1 MSTTTYQPARLVLY
15 SYKMPLEPIAIIGS
29 GCRFPGQADSPAKL
43 WELLSKPRDVLR
55 EIPADR
61 YNAAGFYHADG
72 LHHGSSNVRHAY
84 TLTED
89 VRTFDASFFQIS
101 ANEAAAIDP
110 QQRLLLEVVYE
121 ALESG
126 GLPVENLRGSNTAII
141 VGQMCADYNDILTR
155 DMDTIPTYFA
165 TGTSRAIMANRVS
178 YAFDWHGPSW
188 TIDTACSSSLVAVH
202 QAIQALRTGESRVAV
217 AAGSNLLLG
226 PEPYIA
232 ESKLKMLSPDGRS
245 RMWDSSAN
253 GYARGDGVAAIVMK
267 KLSTALEDG
276 DRIECVIRATGVN
289 QDGRTKGITM
299 PSSDAQAELIR
310 NTYKGG
316 GLDLVKDRPQFF
328 EAHGTGTKAGDPQE
342 ARAIFNAFFGPE
354 AVGDQHSSLKVG
366 SIKTIIGH
374 TEGTA
379 GLAGLFKAS
388 LALQHAQIPPNM
400 HFRTLN
406 PEIQP
411 YWTRLQIPTELQQWP
426 AHPGPVRRASVNS
439 FGFGGTNAHAVLE
452 SYSTIQKKR
461 TECTEYIIMPFVF
474 SAQSESALADMM
486 ERIATHVRQHPNTD
500 LVDLAWTLYLR
511 RSLWPIRASCSGT
524 NAMDLANTLFG
535 SADRIRTGSQS
546 PVVKP
551 VSIGQAQPRVLGI
564 FTGQGAQWPTMGRE
578 LIRSSP
584 WLERR
589 VDELEQALSCLP
601 ESDRP
606 TWSLKEEMLSAT
618 AEVGEA
624 RLSQPLCTAVQIL
637 LVDCLEAAGV
647 RFSAVVGHSSGEI
660 GAAYAAG
667 CISGEAAMWIAY
679 YRGVHTAHA
688 CGRRGESGGMLAAGT
703 SMEDARELCSL
714 PTFAGRLTVAASNSA
729 ASVTLSGDQDAIDHA
744 HLVFQDEKKF
754 ARPLIV
760 DKAYHSHHMR
770 PCAGSYGGAL
780 EALCIQV
787 KQPRC
792 SWYSSVYDGNRVTGV
807 EGLKGQYWVENMCR
821 TVLFSQALTNAI
833 QQCDHSYHLVL
844 EVGPHPALKG
854 PATATIQDALKREL
868 PYTGLLK
875 RNSHDTKAFADAM
888 GFIWGRFGRD
898 ALDPAALQAAFSDT
912 DGKYQL
918 IPNLPSYPW
927 DHGRPFWH
935 KSRVIHDDLFRE
947 TFPHPLLGN
956 PQTSNPD
963 HIQWRNILSLREI
976 PWLRGHSLQ
985 GQTIFPASGYISMAV
1000 EASRAVVGPEHK
1012 VSLIEVL
1019 DLVIDRPITFDEED
1033 VGVEVVV
1040 TLANIARGSQE
1051 GPDRLMTASFNCHTT
1066 AGRESQ
1072 SLVMAAHGRVC
1083 VTLDTPHQDTLPS
1096 AREVF
1101 EDVIQVDGE
1110 RFYNGLK
1117 ELGYDY
1123 TGPFRALDYL
1133 ARYLNLS
1140 TGVVYEPASDA
1151 EVLPGVLVHPA
1162 MLDASFQSVFLAYSW
1177 PGDGR
1182 LASLHVPT
1190 SIKRVQ
1196 VNPELC
1202 VTAERKFHFHT
1213 ESGVG
1218 VKASITGDITL
1229 SRTVGEPAAIRVEQI
1244 VVIPVVPPT
1253 AADDRALFASEIWEN
1268 ADLAD
1273 PALIASIP
1281 SVDEDRKGRDVII
1294 LANKHLFNTD
1304 SLNTPADRFAAGI
1317 ARVKSH
1323 LLAPTVALEIDPT
1336 PIKGIDSAAAEQREV
1351 SDHENIDLTILA
1363 ETVNFLSQGAQDQ
1376 ASSHVQTLRESGL
1389 LSRYFQRGLGVVSSN
1404 NQLVRLLRRLSH
1416 RYPAMNIVE
1425 LNGSNIHLTQS
1436 ILQDIDPGFSS
1447 YTLGLPKLRI
1457 EDFEKAMPA
1466 KARVSIS
1473 AIDYNLDVEKQGF
1486 AANQSD
1492 LIIATLVLS
1501 DTSVDDMLDTARR
1514 LLRPGGYFLLQAV
1527 GEVARFD
1534 LYSDIAN
1541 TMPLTVPEWHRQLR
1555 RHGFAGI
1562 DALSPSSAGQ
1572 PLSIIVSQA
1581 TNERVELL
1589 RQPLLSTS
1597 SDLGV
1602 PEIVLLGGASIST
1615 LRLIENLSV
1624 HLSSK
1629 CPRITRRDSLADVA
1643 DNPINALSTIIC
1655 LVDLDNPVF
1664 KNLRDGTWSALKAL
1678 FDRSQ
1683 NILWLLRGARGS
1695 EPYCNATVGFG
1706 RTAALEMPH
1715 VNLQFLDIG
1724 DDLEAADAR
1733 VIAEHALRLCLLGKE
1748 EPGAV
1753 GISSV
1758 LWSNE
1763 PELLIKESNTYI
1775 PRVIPHKAQNDR
1787 YNASRRPVVRSINPS
1802 ETAVC
1807 LQTDVS
1813 GDTTIH
1819 LDHHALRVSPA
1830 DNTVSVD
1837 VIYSAA
1843 QPFTLGSGEIRYLVF
1858 GRCDALNR
1866 TLFALVARL
1875 ASQVS
1880 VEEELCIFHGQK
1892 HREATP
1898 ADLMLTRYLAINL
1911 IIQGRLRDSFAR
1923 SSVIV
1928 AFEADH
1934 ISRTILSRL
1943 AQAEGDKICWA
1954 THSKSGE
1961 SSDIVVHRRAN
1972 DRELRASF
1980 PVRPAVVLDFSNSPH
1995 DDSQAR
2001 RLSSMYNCR
2010 LIEMQ
2015 RTLGAGACPLPDNN
2029 GVKALQRAYKQV
2041 HVDWTGNATPS
2052 SEHLVNL
2059 AELPQNIASPYALID
2074 WQAQA
2079 VVAQLSPADAQS
2091 LFRADRT
2098 YLLVGLT
2105 GGLGL
2110 SLCEWMVRLGAR
2122 HLVITSRNPK
2132 VDERWIQS
2140 LRHEGAV
2147 VTVVASDITQ
2157 RKSIQSLYED
2167 LKKSAPPI
2175 AGVVNGAMVLRDS
2188 SIYDMDAER
2197 MRTVLRPKV
2206 DGSRYL
2212 DLIFDARHPLDFFI
2226 MLSSLTG
2233 ACGNSGQANYTAAN
2247 MFMAGLAAHRKERGL
2262 AGSVIDIGAMMG
2274 VGVLVRDRTYALQVQ
2289 LRDYGYLWMSEH
2301 DFHQSFAEAILSGRP
2316 DNMLESPQVLAG
2328 IRLCRSDQLGTV
2340 QWARNPRF
2348 SHCILPSN
2356 SLSSSVPGQTQSTVP
2371 LATRVAEAADGAE
2384 IREIVEDAFL
2394 RRLVTALSLPELED
2408 TSARTRLLGQGVDEL
2423 GVDSLVAVDIRSWW
2437 LRELRV
2443 DMPVLKIMGGTAI
2456 ADLIVYAVKQ
2466 LQPAVV
2472 EGGDHESSVEAS
2484 EQIDKPSGQDERISG
2499 QIGADTAS
2507 MLSTASSESE
2517 EVIST
2522 PSDSSSPSTT
2532 TSEPD
2537 TTRTEPPPVQQRTPM
2552 SYGQRRFWFLS
2563 KYLEDRT
2570 TFNITCLVRLEGAPA
2585 TDALARAVHAVGMR
2599 HGALRTCFFEGD
2611 EGETWQGILPE
2622 STLALEKGSVC
2633 NYDEAVEQ
2641 FHLMH
2646 AHEYNL
2652 TLGETMRIMFLA
2664 GPAQSHYLLIGYHH
2678 INMDG
2683 ISLQVILKDLEA
2695 VYTGKTLDPEP
2706 LQYHEFTSWQHE
2718 QVGSNAV
2725 RSDIQYWRNE
2735 LQAMP
2740 PVLPILSV
2748 STRSTRQ
2755 QMLQYAHH
2763 RVDFKVP
2770 RSLETKIKHAARKY
2784 RATSFHFYLAVFKA
2798 LLYRFSAS
2806 HDIVIGVADGNRN
2819 HLSGAPDSVGFFLNL
2834 LPVRLRG
2841 DGQCLFAQALEE
2853 ARSQAR
2859 AALAHSR
2866 APIDVL
2872 YNELQITR
2880 SSSYTPI
2887 FQAFVNYRQGAQES
2901 LPFGDCRLEG
2911 DRYEI
2916 GKTGYDISLDVIENA
2931 QSDATI
2937 MFVTQSYLYS
2947 AEQTEVLAASF
2958 QQLLSEFSHDP
2969 EIRLDEAQPYPV
2981 ADLNEAIAL
2990 SQGPQYAIKWK
3001 GTLVDRVDEMIAR
3014 FPARP
3019 ALEEES
3025 LSLTYAEMSV
3035 RVHTIAALLLRN
3047 GVSSGWK
3054 VGVFQ
3059 HPTTDWVCCML
3070 AILRIGAVYVPF
3082 DPKLSLP
3089 RLQQVAQSCKPEAV
3103 VFHSATVKDVSELLT
3118 GQPGVI
3124 RIDIGGAKATNQTT
3138 VANQSKPDSAMF
3150 ILYTSGS
3157 TGQPKGVILPHSAFA
3172 HKIETSSEMFT
3183 LSSQMAM
3190 LQQSALT
3197 FDMSVAQAFMTL
3209 CNGGRLF
3216 VLRREYRGDPT
3227 AIVDRILEHE
3237 LTHTMATPS
3246 EYETWLQLGNSLPQ
3260 QASALGKSRWQV
3272 LFSGGEK
3279 ISDTLKH
3286 ELRTL
3291 NKPDLQL
3298 QNIYGPTEV
3307 GIFSHSFQ
3315 VDYRS
3320 PSGKP
3325 VPLGP
3330 ANVNY
3335 SAFVVDRDLKPVPVG
3350 VPGEILIT
3358 GPGIALGYL
3367 NNDDLTREKF
3377 VQFTLPQFGSV
3388 SGRDRA
3394 VRGYR
3399 TGDRGRLRPDGILDF
3414 EGRIG
3419 GDTEIKLRGLRM
3431 DLNDIECAL
3440 LQAAQGWLTTVV
3452 VTAQGDADAQ
3462 YLLAYVVFHRNQQQ
3476 QLSAKEQRT
3485 FVDALP
3491 PRLPLP
3497 QYMWPAAMVIADSLP
3512 VNAHGK
3518 VDRRAIEALPYDVTA
3533 PVKTTDS
3540 DSSVNEAEAH
3550 LRVLW
3555 EEVLPPAAAQLHH
3568 IGPKSDFFHVGGNSM
3583 LLVKLQ
3589 QSITRAFG
3597 KKVAL
3602 VELFERTTLAQMATY
3617 ITKPNATENPPD
3629 KVDWAQETALDAND
3643 TAAQPPQVR
3652 PRPQH
3657 QGRRTIILTGA
3668 TGFLGQVLL
3677 EQLLADP
3684 SVEMIHCIAVRD
3696 PPRLS
3701 VRIPSSSTARVTIH
3715 SGDLALPACG
3725 LDSETSDRIFA
3736 SADTIIHNGADVH
3749 FLKAYPVIHAV
3760 NVASTKWLAHQ
3771 ARTHGLAVHFVSTA
3785 SVIQFAPPASISG
3798 GTGGFPATSVAA
3810 FPPPTIRAGYAAS
3823 KWVSEVYLEQASQRW
3838 GVPVHIH
3845 RPTAITGPGAPEQD
3859 IFPNVVRFSRALR
3872 AVPVLRGMVAGWL
3885 DFVDVQNVARGILAW
3900 VRDEESAEG
3909 EPLARFHHHAGDVV
3923 VSVEKFEEHLK
3934 DQTGEEI
3941 QTLELADWIQQAV
3954 QGGMSPMVGEYLG
3967 FLAGQQEPI
3976 FLPLVASS

>member
-1 MSTTTYQPARLVLY
+1 
-15 SYKMPLEPIAIIGS
+15 MPSEPIAIIGS

-43 WELLSKPRDVLR
+43 WELLSRPRDVLR
-55 EIPADR
+55 EIPANR
-61 YNAAGFYHADG
+61 YNAAGFYHPDG

-126 GLPVENLRGSNTAII
+126 GLPVESLRGSNTAII
-141 VGQMCADYNDILTR
+141 VGQMCADYTDILTR

-245 RMWDSSAN
+245 RMWDDRAN

-267 KLSTALEDG
+267 KLSTALADG
-276 DRIECVIRATGVN
+276 DRVECVIRATGVN

-299 PSSDAQAELIR
+299 PSSEAQAELIR
-310 NTYKGG
+310 NTYKAG

-342 ARAIFNAFFGPE
+342 AQAIFNAFFGPQ
-354 AVGDQHSSLKVG
+354 AAGDENASLKVG

-379 GLAGLFKAS
+379 GLAGLLKAS

-406 PEIQP
+406 PEIEP
-411 YWTRLQIPTELQQWP
+411 YWARLRIPTELQQWP
-426 AHPGPVRRASVNS
+426 AHSGSTRRASVNS

-452 SYSTIQKKR
+452 SYSTTQKER
-461 TECTEYIIMPFVF
+461 TNRSESIIMPFVF

-486 ERIATHVRQHPNTD
+486 ERVATHIRQHPNTD
-500 LVDLAWTLYLR
+500 LADLAWTLYLR
-511 RSLWPIRASCSGT
+511 RSLWPIRAYCSGI
-524 NAMDLANTLFG
+524 NSMDLVNSLSD
-535 SADRIRTGSQS
+535 SADRIRTSNQS
-546 PVVKP
+546 PVIKP
-551 VSIGQAQPRVLGI
+551 ASIGQAQPRVLGI

-578 LIRSSP
+578 LITSSP

-589 VDELEQALSCLP
+589 VDELELALSRLP
-601 ESDRP
+601 ESYRP
-606 TWSLKEEMLSAT
+606 TWSLKEEMLSA
-618 AEVGEA
+618 AAKVGEA

-637 LVDCLEAAGV
+637 LVDCLKAAGME
-647 RFSAVVGHSSGEI
+647 FSAVVGHSSGEI

-679 YRGVHTAHA
+679 YRGVHTAQA
-688 CGRRGESGGMLAAGT
+688 GGQRGEQGGMLAVGT
-703 SMEDARELCSL
+703 SMEDAQELCSL
-714 PTFAGRLTVAASNSA
+714 PTFTGRLTVAASNSA
-729 ASVTLSGDQDAIDHA
+729 ASVTLSGDKDAINHA

-770 PCAGSYGGAL
+770 PCSGPYRSSL
-780 EALCIQV
+780 EALRIQV
-787 KQPRC
+787 KKPRC
-792 SWYSSVYDGNRVTGV
+792 SWYSSVYGGNRITGA
-807 EGLKGQYWVENMCR
+807 EGLDGQYWVENMCR

-833 QQCDHSYHLVL
+833 QQCDDSYDLVL

-854 PATATIQDALKREL
+854 PATATIQDTLKREL
-868 PYTGLLK
+868 PYTGLLQ

-888 GFIWGRFGRD
+888 GFIWGRLGRD
-898 ALDPAALQAAFSDT
+898 TLDLPALQAAFSDT
-912 DGKYQL
+912 DGRYQL
-918 IPNLPSYPW
+918 VPNLPSYPW
-927 DHGRPFWH
+927 DHSRPFWH

-956 PQTSNPD
+956 RQTSNPD
-963 HIQWRNILSLREI
+963 HVQWRNIVSLGEI

-1012 VSLIEVL
+1012 ISLVEVL

-1033 VGVEVVV
+1033 AGAEVVV

-1051 GPDRLMTASFNCHTT
+1051 GPDRFLTATFNCHTT
-1066 AGRESQ
+1066 AGRGSK
-1072 SLVMAAHGRVC
+1072 SLIMAAHGRVC
-1083 VTLDTPHQDTLPS
+1083 VTLDTPRRDTLPS
-1096 AREVF
+1096 ARQVF

-1110 RFYNGLK
+1110 RFYEGLK

-1123 TGPFRALDYL
+1123 TGPFRALDHL

-1140 TGVVYEPASDA
+1140 TGVVYEPTSDA
-1151 EVLPGVLVHPA
+1151 EALSSVLVHPA

-1196 VNPELC
+1196 INPDLC
-1202 VTAERKFHFHT
+1202 ATPERKFYFHT
-1213 ESGVG
+1213 ESGEG

-1244 VVIPVVPPT
+1244 TVIPVVPPT

-1273 PALIASIP
+1273 PALIASPP
-1281 SVDEDRKGRDVII
+1281 SVEEDRKGKSII
-1294 LANKHLFNTD
+1294 MLATKHLVDTD
-1304 SLNTPADRFAAGI
+1304 SLNNLADCYAANI

-1323 LLAPTVALEIDPT
+1323 LLALTDTVEIDPIPT
-1336 PIKGIDSAAAEQREV
+1336 EGLDSAAAGQRDG
-1351 SDHENIDLTILA
+1351 SGHHENIDLTILA
-1363 ETVNFLSQGAQDQ
+1363 DTVNFLSQGGQDQ
-1376 ASSHVQTLRESGL
+1376 TSSHVQTLWESGL
-1389 LSRYFQRGLGVVSSN
+1389 LSEYFQRGLGVASSN
-1404 NQLVRLLRRLSH
+1404 NKLVQLLRRLSH

-1425 LNGSNIHLTQS
+1425 FNASNIHLTET

-1447 YTLGLPKLRI
+1447 YTLGLPKSRV
-1457 EDFEKAMPA
+1457 EHYKRSMPS
-1466 KARVSIS
+1466 KARMSIS
-1473 AIDYNLDVEKQGF
+1473 AIDYDLDVEEQGF

-1492 LIIATLVLS
+1492 LIIATLVMS
-1501 DTSVDDMLDTARR
+1501 DTLVDKMLDAARR
-1514 LLRPGGYFLLQAV
+1514 LLRPGGYLFLQAV

-1534 LYSDIAN
+1534 LYSDIAE

-1562 DALSPSSAGQ
+1562 DALSPFSAGQ
-1572 PLSIIVSQA
+1572 PLTIIVSQA

-1589 RQPLLSTS
+1589 RQPLISTP
-1597 SDLGV
+1597 SDLGL
-1602 PEIVLLGGASIST
+1602 PEVVLLGGVSMST
-1615 LRLIENLSV
+1615 LRLVEDLSV

-1629 CPRITRRDSLADVA
+1629 CPRITRRDSLADLI

-1655 LVDLDNPVF
+1655 LVDLDSPVF
-1664 KNLRDGTWSALKAL
+1664 RNLGDGIWSALKTL
-1678 FDRSQ
+1678 FDQSQ
-1683 NILWLLRGARGS
+1683 NILWLLRGARSS

-1724 DDLEAADAR
+1724 KNIEAADAR
-1733 VIAEHALRLCLLGKE
+1733 VIAEHALRLYLLGKG
-1748 EPGAV
+1748 EPDAAGP
-1753 GISSV
+1753 SSV

-1763 PELLIKESNTYI
+1763 PELLIKEGKTYI
-1775 PRVIPHKAQNDR
+1775 PRVIPNKAQNDR
-1787 YNASRRPVVRSINPS
+1787 YNASRRPVLRSINLS

-1807 LQTDVS
+1807 LQRDVS
-1813 GDTTIH
+1813 GETTIH
-1819 LDHHALRVSPA
+1819 LDHHALKLSPE
-1830 DNTVSVD
+1830 DKRLLVD

-1843 QPFTLGSGEIRYLVF
+1843 QPLTLESGENRYLVF
-1858 GRCDALNR
+1858 GRCNASNR
-1866 TLFALVARL
+1866 TLFALVPRL
-1875 ASQVS
+1875 ASQV
-1880 VEEELCIFHGQK
+1880 VVGKELCIIHGEK
-1892 HREATP
+1892 NREATP
-1898 ADLMLTRYLAINL
+1898 ADLMLMRYLAMNL
-1911 IIQGRLRDSFAR
+1911 IIQGRLGDSVAKN
-1923 SSVIV
+1923 SAIV
-1928 AFEADH
+1928 AFAADS
-1934 ISRTILSRL
+1934 ISRTILSRW
-1943 AQAEGDKICWA
+1943 AQARGDKISWA
-1954 THSKSGE
+1954 TNTESAD
-1961 SSDIVVHRRAN
+1961 SSDIVIHCRAN

-1980 PVRPAVVLDFSNSPH
+1980 PVRPAVVLDFSISPQH
-1995 DDSQAR
+1995 DSPAR
-2001 RLSSMYNCR
+2001 RLSSMYDCR
-2010 LIEMQ
+2010 LVEMQ
-2015 RTLGAGACPLPDNN
+2015 RTRGAGACTLPHDS
-2029 GVKALQRAYKQV
+2029 GVIALQRAYEQV
-2041 HVDWTGNATPS
+2041 HVDWTGDVTPS
-2052 SEHLVNL
+2052 SENLVNI
-2059 AELPQNIASPYALID
+2059 AELPQTLASPYALID
-2074 WQAQA
+2074 WRAQS
-2079 VVAQLSPADAQS
+2079 VVAQLDPADAQP
-2091 LFRADRT
+2091 LFHADRA
-2098 YLLVGLT
+2098 YLLIGLT

-2110 SLCEWMVRLGAR
+2110 SLCEWMARRGAR

-2132 VDERWIQS
+2132 VDERWIRS
-2140 LRHEGAV
+2140 LRREGAV

-2157 RKSIQSLYED
+2157 RQSIESLYED
-2167 LKKSAPPI
+2167 LKKTAPPI

-2188 SIYDMDAER
+2188 SIYDMDAEK

-2212 DLIFDARHPLDFFI
+2212 DSIFDGRHPLDFFI

-2247 MFMAGLAAHRKERGL
+2247 MFMAGLAAQRKERGL

-2274 VGVLVRDRTYALQVQ
+2274 VGVLVRDRSYALQVQ

-2316 DNMLESPQVLAG
+2316 DNTLENPQVLAG

-2348 SHCILPSN
+2348 CHCILPSD
-2356 SLSSSVPGQTQSTVP
+2356 SVSSSAQGQAHSAIP
-2371 LATRVAEAADGAE
+2371 LATRVAEAADAAD
-2384 IREIVEDAFL
+2384 ICQIVEDAFL
-2394 RRLVTALSLPELED
+2394 RRLVMALSLPEFED
-2408 TSARTRLLGQGVDEL
+2408 TSARTRLLSQGVDEL

-2437 LRELRV
+2437 LRELHV

-2456 ADLIVYAVKQ
+2456 ADLIAYAVKQ
-2466 LQPAVV
+2466 LQPAIV
-2472 EGGDHESSVEAS
+2472 EGSAHEPSMDLA
-2484 EQIDKPSGQDERISG
+2484 EQRDKPSKQDEEISG
-2499 QIGADTAS
+2499 RTEGETAS
-2507 MLSTASSESE
+2507 IYSTTSSECE
-2517 EVIST
+2517 EEGIST
-2522 PSDSSSPSTT
+2522 PLDSSRLSTN

-2537 TTRTEPPPVQQRTPM
+2537 ITKPEPPSVLHRVPM
-2552 SYGQRRFWFLS
+2552 SYGQRRFWFMS
-2563 KYLEDRT
+2563 SYLEDRT
-2570 TFNITCLVRLEGAPA
+2570 TFNITCLIRLGGAPA
-2585 TDALARAVHAVGMR
+2585 TDALARAVHVVGTR
-2599 HGALRTCFFEGD
+2599 HSALRTCFFEGENGD
-2611 EGETWQGILPE
+2611 TWQGILPQ
-2622 STLALEKGSVC
+2622 STLALEQGSVC

-2652 TLGETMRIMFLA
+2652 TLGECMRIMFLA

-2695 VYTGKTLDPEP
+2695 VYSGKGLGPEP
-2706 LQYHEFTSWQHE
+2706 LQYHQFSSWQHE
-2718 QVGSNAV
+2718 QVESNEV
-2725 RSDIQYWRNE
+2725 QSDIQYWRKE
-2735 LQAMP
+2735 LQEMP

-2748 STRSTRQ
+2748 STRSARQ

-2770 RSLETKIKHAARKY
+2770 RALGTKIKQAARKH

-2798 LLYRFSAS
+2798 LLYRFSGS
-2806 HDIVIGVADGNRN
+2806 HDVVIGVADGNRN

-2834 LPVRLRG
+2834 LPVRLRA
-2841 DGQCLFAQALEE
+2841 DGQFLFAEALEE
-2853 ARSQAR
+2853 ARIQAR

-2911 DRYEI
+2911 DKYEI

-2958 QQLLSEFSHDP
+2958 RQLLSEFSQDP
-2969 EIRLDEAQPYPV
+2969 DIQLDEVQPYPV
-2981 ADLNEAIAL
+2981 ADLDKAIAL
-2990 SQGPQYAIKWK
+2990 SHGPKYAIKWK
-3001 GTLVDRVDEMIAR
+3001 GTVVDRVDEMIAW

-3019 ALEEES
+3019 AIEDAS

-3035 RVHTIAALLLRN
+3035 RVHTIAALLLSN

-3054 VGVFQ
+3054 VAVFQ
-3059 HPTTDWVCCML
+3059 HPTADWVCCML

-3089 RLQQVAQSCKPEAV
+3089 RLQQVAQSCRPEAV
-3103 VFHSATVKDVSELLT
+3103 LFHSATAEDVSELLI
-3118 GQPGVI
+3118 GQPDVI
-3124 RIDIGGAKATNQTT
+3124 SIDIAGAGIMNSTT
-3138 VANQSKPDSAMF
+3138 VANRSKPDSAMC

-3157 TGQPKGVILPHSAFA
+3157 TGQPKGVILSHSAFA

-3183 LSSQMAM
+3183 LSSEMAM

-3197 FDMSVAQAFMTL
+3197 FDMSVAQAFMTI

-3216 VLRREYRGDPT
+3216 VLQREYRGDPA

-3246 EYETWLQLGNSLPQ
+3246 EYESWLQLANSLPEQ
-3260 QASALGKSRWQV
+3260 GSALAKSGWQV

-3279 ISDTLKH
+3279 ISDSLKH

-3298 QNIYGPTEV
+3298 QNVYGPTEV
-3307 GIFSHSFQ
+3307 SIFSHSFE
-3315 VDYRS
+3315 VDYLS
-3320 PSGKP
+3320 PSSKP

-3330 ANVNY
+3330 VNVNY

-3367 NNDDLTREKF
+3367 NNEELTREKF
-3377 VQFTLPQFGSV
+3377 AHFTLPQSGSF
-3388 SGRDRA
+3388 SGGDRA

-3431 DLNDIECAL
+3431 DLTDIECAL
-3440 LQAAQGWLTTVV
+3440 LEAAKGWLTTVI
-3452 VTAQGDADAQ
+3452 VTVQGDPDAQ
-3462 YLLAYVVFHRNQQQ
+3462 YLLAHVVFHRKQQQ
-3476 QLSAKEQRT
+3476 QLSADEQRT
-3485 FVDALP
+3485 FVDALT
-3491 PRLPLP
+3491 PRLSLP
-3497 QYMWPAAMVIADSLP
+3497 QYMWPAAVVIADSLP
-3512 VNAHGK
+3512 VNSHGK
-3518 VDRRAIEALPYDVTA
+3518 VDRRAIEALPYQVAAPIQTA
-3533 PVKTTDS
+3533 DS
-3540 DSSVNEAEAH
+3540 DSGVNEAEAH

-3555 EEVLPPAAAQLHH
+3555 EEVLPRAAAQLHH

-3589 QSITRAFG
+3589 QSITRVFG
-3597 KKVAL
+3597 RKLAL
-3602 VELFERTTLAQMATY
+3602 VELFERTTLAQMAAY
-3617 ITKPNATENPPD
+3617 ITKLNATEKPWD
-3629 KVDWAQETALDAND
+3629 EIDWAQETAIDAD
-3643 TAAQPPQVR
+3643 ITATQPPR
-3652 PRPQH
+3652 PHPRSQH
-3657 QGRRTIILTGA
+3657 HGRKTIILTGA

-3677 EQLLADP
+3677 EQLLVDP
-3684 SVEMIHCIAVRD
+3684 SIEMIHCIAVRD
-3696 PPRLS
+3696 PSRLS
-3701 VRIPSSSTARVTIH
+3701 DRISFKSTSRVTIH

-3725 LDSETSDRIFA
+3725 LDSATSDRIFA
-3736 SADTIIHNGADVH
+3736 SAETIIHNGADVH
-3749 FLKAYPVIHAV
+3749 FLKAYPAMRAV

-3771 ARTHGLAVHFVSTA
+3771 ARTHGLALHFVSTA
-3785 SVIQFAPPASISG
+3785 SVIQFAPQASIRG
-3798 GTGGFPATSVAA
+3798 GTGGFPAASVAA
-3810 FPPPTIRAGYAAS
+3810 FPPPTTRGGYAAS
-3823 KWVSEVYLEQASQRW
+3823 KWVSEVYLEQTSRQW

-3845 RPTAITGPGAPEQD
+3845 RPTAITGPDAPAQD

-3885 DFVDVQNVARGILAW
+3885 DFVDVHNVARGIVAW
-3900 VRDEESAEG
+3900 VRDGISADG
-3909 EPLARFHHHAGDVV
+3909 EPRARFHHHAGDVV
-3923 VSVEKFEEHLK
+3923 VPVETFAKHLK
-3934 DQTGEEI
+3934 EETGEEEI
-3941 QTLELADWIQQAV
+3941 QILELVDWIRQAV
-3954 QGGMSPMVGEYLG
+3954 QAGMSPMVGEYLR
-3967 FLAGQQEPI
+3967 FLEGQQTPI
-3976 FLPLVASS
+3976 FLPLVSPS